1 MRASRAIVVATM
13 IVVAMVAGTGTAPA
27 APRPFRWKPPA
38 SPATTAPTPP
48 GAATVAP
55 AAETG
60 PPAPT
65 WAPAA
70 TAAIHPGVQ
79 TLTAGRQC
87 TANFVFTD
95 ATDVYVGQA
104 AHCAGTGDSTDTDG
118 CGSASLPLGTA
129 VEVTGA
135 SHPGVLAYSS
145 WVTMQDRHETD
156 PTICAFNDL
165 ALVRLDPAD
174 RADVNPSVPHWG
186 GPVDLAPGDSAT
198 GSLVYSSGNSK
209 LRFGLPLLMP
219 KLGFSLGDQGD
230 GWSHQVLTLT
240 PGIPGDSGSA
250 VLDAQGRALGVLST
264 LEILPLPGVNG
275 VGDLRHELD
284 YLHTQ
289 TSSTVQLAVGTEPFN
304 GAQLPV
310 GP

>member
-13 IVVAMVAGTGTAPA
+13 IVVGILAGTGTAPA
-27 APRPFRWKPPA
+27 APRPYQWKPPA
-38 SPATTAPTPP
+38 PPATTAPTQPS
-48 GAATVAP
+48 AATVAP
-55 AAETG
+55 ATETG

-65 WAPAA
+65 WATAA

-79 TLTAGRQC
+79 TLTGGDQC

-95 ATDVYVGQA
+95 ATDVYIGQA
-104 AHCAGTGDSTDTDG
+104 AHCAGTGDSTNTDG
-118 CGSASLPLGTA
+118 CSSSSLPLGTP
-129 VEVTGA
+129 VEVAGA

-156 PTICAFNDL
+156 PTVCAFNDL

-186 GPVDLAPGDSAT
+186 GPVDLAPGDGPT

-250 VLDAQGRALGVLST
+250 VLDAQGQALGVLST

-284 YLHTQ
+284 YLHAQ
-289 TSSTVQLAVGTEPFN
+289 TSITAQLAVGTEPFN